1 MPLDEKNLY
10 LASQVIELSETD
22 SYIDLIDRVCYYDN
36 ANLNGVQLD
45 YDETSYEKAQTLV
58 NQPVLAYYKT
68 DEFGNPTLGGHEMKR
83 VGGKTTFATQAIGT
97 HLNAWIEDAEVE
109 LVSGERAI
117 VKCLFSTIRLWKRFE
132 NCVSAAKNLFE
143 KGKLYNSWE
152 IVSSNAYYENNI
164 KHLRDYNFIGN
175 CLLGTA
181 YPAYGKASHV
191 YEAAEFDEE
200 PQLLIAEA
208 LSADLIDSGSAS
220 NINHNQLDNS
230 ESDRKEMTPNME
242 ANENIVVENSEVVA
256 EEEAVETVAENQEVE
271 NASETQVEDTAEA
284 KTEEVENN
292 EQAEVSDVAPES
304 DNNTEPEQSES
315 DESGNDEHDD
325 ASAETNEVGEKYTI
339 EDIDNMIYK
348 AVRVL
353 SDEDEENRYYVA
365 MIFPEEHIVL
375 LRTWK
380 MKSLQYIQ
388 YSYRI
393 EGDKAVL
400 DDRQE
405 VELNISPLNINS
417 EIESK
422 NNAIAD
428 ANNRIVEL
436 ENQNAELIKAKEEL
450 DQIKAS
456 QADAEHAEAVNKL
469 REYVVKSG
477 RFTEEE
483 IASEDVQKAIN
494 DLNEAWI
501 KAEIADRLVASM
513 TESKKPEV
521 EASSANEDK
530 AVSIVLGENEEKSA
544 TSEDIMR
551 AFFNRD

>member
-1 MPLDEKNLY
+1 MIL
-10 LASQVIELSETD
+10 T
-22 SYIDLIDRVCYYDN
+22 
-36 ANLNGVQLD
+36 LN
-45 YDETSYEKAQTLV
+45 K
-58 NQPVLAYYKT
+58 
-68 DEFGNPTLGGHEMKR
+68 
-83 VGGKTTFATQAIGT
+83 
-97 HLNAWIEDAEVE
+97 
-109 LVSGERAI
+109 
-117 VKCLFSTIRLWKRFE
+117 
-132 NCVSAAKNLFE
+132 
-143 KGKLYNSWE
+143 
-152 IVSSNAYYENNI
+152 
-164 KHLRDYNFIGN
+164 
-175 CLLGTA
+175 
-181 YPAYGKASHV
+181 
-191 YEAAEFDEE
+191 
-200 PQLLIAEA
+200 
-208 LSADLIDSGSAS
+208 
-220 NINHNQLDNS
+220 
-230 ESDRKEMTPNME
+230 
-242 ANENIVVENSEVVA
+242 
-256 EEEAVETVAENQEVE
+256 
-271 NASETQVEDTAEA
+271 
-284 KTEEVENN
+284 
-292 EQAEVSDVAPES
+292 
-304 DNNTEPEQSES
+304 
-315 DESGNDEHDD
+315 
-325 ASAETNEVGEKYTI
+325 
-339 EDIDNMIYK
+339 
-348 AVRVL
+348 
-353 SDEDEENRYYVA
+353 
-365 MIFPEEHIVL
+365 IF
-375 LRTWK
+375 
-380 MKSLQYIQ
+380 QYWYQ